1 MFRPYYTPVWFNGW
15 DIVFEGIIVLIALL
29 IAAYSWKAY
38 KLNKENRFA
47 YFSLALLLIALGL
60 GLKIITGSITYFG
73 PARDAALETLRP
85 LAGEHLEFT
94 HLLYRTGFFLQMVPV
109 LGALLL
115 IFFVSQKP
123 RDRLHKYYELSQ
135 MALFVYL
142 IMLIS
147 VVSNFKYFVFYL
159 TSAVLLG
166 LITLNYYKNYLNSNQ
181 NPNAF
186 RVMSA
191 FLIMFFANIF
201 FIFVFL
207 VEDFYVIAEVLLLVG
222 FLVLLYTYY
231 KITQI
236 KNTPLKK

>member
-15 DIVFEGIIVLIALL
+15 DIVFEGIIVLIAVL

-38 KLNKENRFA
+38 KLNQENRFA
-47 YFSLALLLIALGL
+47 YFSFALILIASGY
-60 GLKIITGSITYFG
+60 GLKIITDALLYFTS
-73 PARDAALETLRP
+73 ARDVALETLRP
-85 LAGEHLEFT
+85 LAGVHLEFT
-94 HLLYRTGFFLQMVPV
+94 PLLYRSGFFLQMVPV

-135 MALFVYL
+135 IALFAYL
-142 IMLIS
+142 ILLIS

-166 LITLNYYKNYLNSNQ
+166 LITLNYYKNYLNSNRNQ
-181 NPNAF
+181 NAF
-186 RVMSA
+186 RVMTA
-191 FLIMFFANIF
+191 FLIMLFANIF

-207 VEDFYVIAEVLLLVG
+207 VEEFYALAEVLLLLG

-231 KITQI
+231 KIT
-236 KNTPLKK
+236 KLKK

>member
-1 MFRPYYTPVWFNGW
+1 MFRPYYTPAWFNGW
-15 DIVFEGIIVLIALL
+15 DIMFEGIIVLIALL

-47 YFSLALLLIALGL
+47 YFSIAFLLIALGV
-60 GLKIITGSITYFG
+60 GLKIITNSIVYFDS
-73 PARDAALETLRP
+73 AKDVALETLRP
-85 LAGEHLEFT
+85 LAGAHLEFT
-94 HLLYRTGFFLQMVPV
+94 PLLYRVGFFLQMVPV

-115 IFFVSQKP
+115 IFFISQKP
-123 RDRLHKYYELSQ
+123 RDRLHKYYEVSQ

-142 IMLIS
+142 ILLIS

-166 LITLNYYKNYLNSNQ
+166 LITLNYYKNYLNSQNQ
-181 NPNAF
+181 NAF
-186 RVMSA
+186 RVMTA
-191 FLIMFFANIF
+191 FLIMLLGNLF

-207 VEDFYVIAEVLLLVG
+207 VEEFYVIGEVLLLAG

-231 KITQI
+231 KITQF
-236 KNTPLKK
+236 KK

>member
-15 DIVFEGIIVLIALL
+15 DILFESIIVLIALL

-38 KLNKENRFA
+38 RLNKENRFA
-47 YFSLALLLIALGL
+47 YFSLALLLIALGM
-60 GLKIITGSITYFG
+60 GLKIITGSITYFD
-73 PARDAALETLRP
+73 PARDAALGTLRP

-94 HLLYRTGFFLQMVPV
+94 PLLYRLGFFLQMVPV

-123 RDRLHKYYELSQ
+123 RDRLHKYHEMSQ
-135 MALFVYL
+135 IALFVYL
-142 IMLIS
+142 ILLIS

-166 LITLNYYKNYLNSNQ
+166 LITLNYYQNYLNSNH
-181 NPNAF
+181 NTNAF
-186 RVMSA
+186 RVMTA
-191 FLIMFFANIF
+191 FLILLFANLF

-207 VEDFYVIAEVLLLVG
+207 VEEFYVVAEILLLLG
-222 FLVLLYTYY
+222 FLTLLYTYY
-231 KITQI
+231 KIT
-236 KNTPLKK
+236 KLKK

>member
-1 MFRPYYTPVWFNGW
+1 MSIMFRPYYTPTWFNGW

-38 KLNKENRFA
+38 QLNKENRFA
-47 YFSLALLLIALGL
+47 YFSLALLLIALGM

-85 LAGEHLEFT
+85 LAGAHLEFT
-94 HLLYRTGFFLQMVPV
+94 PLLYRTGFFLQMVPV

-115 IFFVSQKP
+115 IFFISQKP

-135 MALFVYL
+135 IALFVYL
-142 IMLIS
+142 ILLIS

-166 LITLNYYKNYLNSNQ
+166 LITLNYYKNFLNRRNA
-181 NPNAF
+181 NAF
-186 RVMSA
+186 RVMAA
-191 FLIMFFANIF
+191 FLILLFANIF
-201 FIFVFL
+201 FVFVFL
-207 VEDFYVIAEVLLLVG
+207 AEQFYVVAEVLLLAG

-231 KITQI
+231 KITRI
-236 KNTPLKK
+236 KTKP

>member
-1 MFRPYYTPVWFNGW
+1 MFRPYYTPVWLNGW

-85 LAGEHLEFT
+85 LAGEHLAFT

-142 IMLIS
+142 ILLIS

-166 LITLNYYKNYLNSNQ
+166 LITLNYYKNYLNSQNQ
-181 NPNAF
+181 NAF
-186 RVMSA
+186 SVMTA
-191 FLIMFFANIF
+191 FLIMLLGNLF

-207 VEDFYVIAEVLLLVG
+207 VEEFYVIGEVLLLAG

-231 KITQI
+231 KITQF
-236 KNTPLKK
+236 KK

>member
-1 MFRPYYTPVWFNGW
+1 
-15 DIVFEGIIVLIALL
+15 
-29 IAAYSWKAY
+29 
-38 KLNKENRFA
+38 
-47 YFSLALLLIALGL
+47 
-60 GLKIITGSITYFG
+60 
-73 PARDAALETLRP
+73 
-85 LAGEHLEFT
+85 
-94 HLLYRTGFFLQMVPV
+94 GFFLQMVPV

-142 IMLIS
+142 ILLIS

-231 KITQI
+231 KITRI

>member
-47 YFSLALLLIALGL
+47 YFSLALLLIALGI
-60 GLKIITGSITYFG
+60 GLKIITGAITYFD

-94 HLLYRTGFFLQMVPV
+94 PLLYRTGFFLQMVPV

-115 IFFVSQKP
+115 LFFISQKP
-123 RDRLHKYYELSQ
+123 RDRLHKYHEVSQ
-135 MALFVYL
+135 IALFAYL
-142 IMLIS
+142 ILLIS

-166 LITLNYYKNYLNSNQ
+166 LITLNYYKNYLNSDR
-181 NPNAF
+181 NPNTF

-191 FLIMFFANIF
+191 FLILLASNLFFV
-201 FIFVFL
+201 FVFL
-207 VEDFYVIAEVLLLVG
+207 IEEFYVVAELLMLAA
-222 FLVLLYTYY
+222 FLVLLYTHYQ
-231 KITQI
+231 IT
-236 KNTPLKK
+236 KKSREETI

>member
-29 IAAYSWKAY
+29 IATYSWKAY
-38 KLNKENRFA
+38 QLNKENRFA

-60 GLKIITGSITYFG
+60 GLKIITGSITYFD
-73 PARDAALETLRP
+73 PARDVALKTLRP

-94 HLLYRTGFFLQMVPV
+94 PLLYRTGFFLQMVPV

-135 MALFVYL
+135 IALFVYL
-142 IMLIS
+142 ILLIS

-166 LITLNYYKNYLNSNQ
+166 LITLNYYKNYLNSRNT
-181 NPNAF
+181 NAF
-186 RVMSA
+186 RVMTA
-191 FLIMFFANIF
+191 FLILLFANIF
-201 FIFVFL
+201 FVFVFL
-207 VEDFYVIAEVLLLVG
+207 VEEFYVLAEVLLLLG

-231 KITQI
+231 KITKL
-236 KNTPLKK
+236 KNNPATG